1 MPETAA
7 GKILAIAVRTAE
19 NGPMKEVARAV
30 AIADGGLEGDIAVS
44 AERGVTFI
52 AAGQWKQVV
61 AELGA
66 DLPWHTRRANIL
78 VEGNGLGDLI
88 GKTLKIGD
96 VRVEVKA
103 ETRPCGLM
111 DKLHD
116 GLRKALVP
124 DCRGGVYGRVAAGG
138 EVKVGDCLIVS
149 DGSTPCD

>member
-7 GKILAIAVRTAE
+7 GKVLAIAVRTAE

-66 DLPWHTRRANIL
+66 DLP
-78 VEGNGLGDLI
+78 
-88 GKTLKIGD
+88 
-96 VRVEVKA
+96 
-103 ETRPCGLM
+103 
-111 DKLHD
+111 
-116 GLRKALVP
+116 
-124 DCRGGVYGRVAAGG
+124 
-138 EVKVGDCLIVS
+138 
-149 DGSTPCD
+149 